1 MKYKVFV
8 SFVNQ
13 DNKRLWKLFNA
24 ASIQSATARIDLI
37 AAQNIVSYVR
47 IERK

>member
-8 SFVNQ
+8 SFMSQ
-13 DNKRLWKLFNA
+13 DNKRVWKLFNA
-24 ASIQSATARIDLI
+24 ASVQSATVRIDLI

-47 IERK
+47 IERV